1 VIGWA
6 GVTAIRAVSAS
17 NLPTLSWPLPER
29 NPFQG
34 RSVRLEPLGREHCGE
49 LWHSAQGAER
59 TWDYLRYGPFA
70 SESELLELVIELA
83 GRTHQPF
90 WAVRPES
97 SGVAQGWLS
106 LCDIYPADGAIEIGS
121 IWFSPAL
128 QRTRAATEAVFL
140 LMQYAMDELRY
151 QRLVWR
157 CVLINQA
164 SMNAAARYGFTLEGI
179 WRESAFAK
187 GRRWDEAWHSILAT
201 EWPAR
206 RAAIRAWLAD
216 ENFDQRG
223 RTRTRLTQSDAFRS
237 QQNADRTPL

>member
-1 VIGWA
+1 M
-6 GVTAIRAVSAS
+6 SA
-17 NLPTLSWPLPER
+17 LQKPPWPFPER
-29 NPFQG
+29 IPFQG
-34 RSVRLEPLGREHCGE
+34 RSVRLEPLSHEHAGE
-49 LWHSAQGAER
+49 LWHSAQGADQS
-59 TWDYLRYGPFA
+59 WAYLRYGPFA
-70 SESELLELVIELA
+70 TENGLLEQVTELA
-83 GRTHQPF
+83 GRADQPF

-128 QRTRAATEAVFL
+128 QRTRAATEAIFI

-157 CVLINQA
+157 CNLANQA
-164 SMNAAARYGFTLEGI
+164 SMNAAARYGFAPEGI

-187 GRRWDEAWHSILAT
+187 GRRWDQAWHSILAA

-206 RAAIRAWLAD
+206 RAAIAAWLAD
-216 ENFDQRG
+216 ENFDEHG
-223 RTRTRLTQSDAFRS
+223 HARTRLVPPPARS
-237 QQNADRTPL
+237 